1 MQIHTCIAARSGY
14 IADGAFSQKH
24 DERGSGMA
32 AFLQRSPG
40 VLTGGVLF
48 GAFAAAAIAP
58 QTRLFSGGAFA
69 GKFGEPLSFV
79 PAGGAGRRAWRP
91 RCFSG
96 RGREDVFRFPGWR
109 QPCFRP

>member
-69 GKFGEPLSFV
+69 GSRISV
-79 PAGGAGRRAWRP
+79 
-91 RCFSG
+91 
-96 RGREDVFRFPGWR
+96 
-109 QPCFRP
+109 